1 MNSTQS
7 LAERLTERL
16 WTACEHSR
24 EVGCFQNNFEQLLRR
39 HDVVTA
45 VRHLIM
51 SPDLVGNLKELAHCG
66 RLDLAPEFIMQEPEY
81 RQLFNDAELTAAKHR
96 LKALL

>member
-1 MNSTQS
+1 VNSTQS
-7 LAERLTERL
+7 LTERLAERL

-24 EVGCFQNNFEQLLRR
+24 EVGCFQNTFEQLLRK
-39 HDVVTA
+39 HDVVNA

-51 SPDLVGNLKELAHCG
+51 SPDLVNSLKELAHCG
-66 RLDLAPEFIMQEPEY
+66 RLDLAPELIMQEPEY
-81 RQLFNDAELTAAKHR
+81 RKLFNDAELAAAKHR